1 MKTGAFPIAIFVEDQ
16 IVDPF
21 GTGDI
26 YIYMNIHPHIYIHTY
41 VWIYISIH
49 MDISCFVR
57 FVKTFSEPIDRG
69 SVRGAKV

>member
-26 YIYMNIHPHIYIHTY
+26 YEYPSIYIYTC